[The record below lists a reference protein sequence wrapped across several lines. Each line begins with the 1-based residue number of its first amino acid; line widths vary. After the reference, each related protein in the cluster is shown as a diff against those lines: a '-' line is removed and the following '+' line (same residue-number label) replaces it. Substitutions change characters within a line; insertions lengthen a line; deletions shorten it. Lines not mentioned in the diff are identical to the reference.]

1 MEPVPEL
8 EGDVEGLALVER
20 VAVGLVVEV
29 GLALP
34 ESLPLALGVVLGV
47 AEGEGVPVPEALP
60 ESLPVAVE
68 LGVEE
73 AEGVSVP
80 VGVALAG
87 ALLGAALAL
96 APGRASVASQ
106 APPHLTYCAGQA
118 VLPLCWQHVSM
129 GSATLRGLKCMR

>member
-1 MEPVPEL
+1 MQRKPAPTGAL
-8 EGDVEGLALVER
+8 LGPTEGVTKAAKEEAGTAE
-20 VAVGLVVEV
+20 AAAEAG
-29 GLALP
+29 AAA
-34 ESLPLALGVVLGV
+34 ALGVV
-47 AEGEGVPVPEALP
+47 EGEGVPVPVCVALALALAP
-60 ESLPVAVE
+60 AAAA
-68 LGVEE
+68 LGVKE

-80 VGVALAG
+80 LGVALAG

-96 APGRASVASQ
+96 TPGRVSVASQ